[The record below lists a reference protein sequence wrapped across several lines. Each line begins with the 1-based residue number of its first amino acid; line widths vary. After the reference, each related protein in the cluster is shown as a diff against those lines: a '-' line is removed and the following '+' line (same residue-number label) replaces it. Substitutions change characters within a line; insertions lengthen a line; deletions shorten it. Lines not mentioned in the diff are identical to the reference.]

1 MIAVKFCRSLSND
14 MIMVP
19 GNHPEI
25 NSSFQNGYQKTCN
38 RFFAGTRKCPDCH
51 DGKLYR
57 HGSYLRSFESPVNGV
72 RDEVL
77 IQRAKCSV
85 CGKTHALIPAE
96 LVPFSRVPLLA
107 QFLIAVM
114 AGLFKGPDRTLRQA
128 ECELARYAL
137 PPVVIRYI
145 SKHIAQYWSD
155 FLSLFLDATLEE
167 LCLLAWKDRNKQLFQ
182 MSRYE
187 IAQSF
192 PPFHT
197 AFMTHPVSSAMM
209 TL

>member
-107 QFLIAVM
+107 
-114 AGLFKGPDRTLRQA
+114 
-128 ECELARYAL
+128 RYAL

-209 TL
+209 TS